1 MASSDESSE
10 RSVLAEE
17 KRVFKKPGLLDLL
30 EALKKQDCL
39 IAVASSSSKEK
50 IKAYFEMEQMPDWFD
65 TVVSGDQVRKGK
77 PDPEIFLTACQHLGV
92 KPEEA
97 LVLEDSLA
105 GIKAAKQ
112 AEIPAFLI
120 ADDLS
125 ALPVKK
131 NGKYTLLKQPKLE
144 QEVAAQVK
152 TFSDLTEVRD
162 WLVVNHFSWH

>member
-1 MASSDESSE
+1 M
-10 RSVLAEE
+10 
-17 KRVFKKPGLLDLL
+17 
-30 EALKKQDCL
+30 
-39 IAVASSSSKEK
+39 AVASSSSKEK

-77 PDPEIFLTACQHLGV
+77 PDPEIFLTACQQLSV

-125 ALPVKK
+125 ALPVKDF
-131 NGKYTLLKQPKLE
+131 P
-144 QEVAAQVK
+144 A
-152 TFSDLTEVRD
+152 
-162 WLVVNHFSWH
+162 